1 MAFMTCSMRG
11 LPCSSI
17 RNRDSSGAKCLLFP
31 PARMSARPIR
41 NSESS
46 LLSRDSMAWL
56 RLRMVDPSTSR
67 STWVRR
73 SLRMVIVTRSLLILA
88 HTLYASI
95 TYLKVFCL
103 KMAIPLLI
111 GCHFM
116 RIAVMGC
123 GYVGLVLGTCLS
135 ELGHEVVCVDAVKEK
150 IESLRRGVIPIYE
163 PGLQELVEKNAKAGR
178 LSFSLDLGGAVEKSD
193 VVFIAVGTPE
203 SVDGDADLRF
213 VIQVAEEIGKNMNG
227 YKVIV
232 NKSTVPVGTGSLVRD
247 TVTKFY
253 AGEVDVVSNP
263 EFLREGSAINDFM
276 KPDRVVIGNGSV
288 AAEKRMREIYAPLG
302 AKMIFT
308 DVKSAELIKYASNA
322 FLATKISFINEI
334 ANVCDL
340 VGADVKKVAEG
351 MGLDARIGPAFLNA
365 GVGYG
370 GSCFPKDVKAL
381 AKTAEKAGYDFRIL
395 KGVEEVNR
403 LQKTLAVRKLEKALG
418 SLKGRRI
425 GVLGLAFKPNTDD
438 LREAPSLEV
447 IRALK
452 AKGALVSA
460 MDPVAE
466 EAAKKVLTGITYCE
480 SVYDCAQ
487 GADALLVLTEW
498 NEFKEIDFRKVKALM
513 NGRVIVDGRNLYS
526 RKQVEAAGF
535 EYYGVGQ

>member
-1 MAFMTCSMRG
+1 
-11 LPCSSI
+11 
-17 RNRDSSGAKCLLFP
+17 
-31 PARMSARPIR
+31 
-41 NSESS
+41 
-46 LLSRDSMAWL
+46 
-56 RLRMVDPSTSR
+56 
-67 STWVRR
+67 
-73 SLRMVIVTRSLLILA
+73 
-88 HTLYASI
+88 
-95 TYLKVFCL
+95 
-103 KMAIPLLI
+103 MAIPLLI

-253 AGEVDVVSNP
+253 AGEFDVVSNP

>member
-1 MAFMTCSMRG
+1 
-11 LPCSSI
+11 
-17 RNRDSSGAKCLLFP
+17 
-31 PARMSARPIR
+31 
-41 NSESS
+41 
-46 LLSRDSMAWL
+46 
-56 RLRMVDPSTSR
+56 
-67 STWVRR
+67 
-73 SLRMVIVTRSLLILA
+73 
-88 HTLYASI
+88 
-95 TYLKVFCL
+95 
-103 KMAIPLLI
+103 
-111 GCHFM
+111 
-116 RIAVMGC
+116 MGC

-253 AGEVDVVSNP
+253 AGEFDVVSNP